1 MTKNERPAPAIPIRS
16 ESMADFARREEAVT
30 LMLQALTILD
40 EIGDHRAGSR
50 LSHAICDAGGEPPEP
65 N

>member
-1 MTKNERPAPAIPIRS
+1 MTKNERPAPS
-16 ESMADFARREEAVT
+16 EYVNGEDARRDEAVA

-40 EIGDHRAGSR
+40 EIGDHQAAAR
-50 LSHAICDAGGEPPEP
+50 LSHAICEAGGDPPEP

>member
-1 MTKNERPAPAIPIRS
+1 MTKNERPAPSEFMSVENDARS
-16 ESMADFARREEAVT
+16 ARREEAVA

-40 EIGDHRAGSR
+40 DIGEYQAASR
-50 LSHAICDAGGEPPEP
+50 LSHAICEAGGDPPEP

>member
-1 MTKNERPAPAIPIRS
+1 M
-16 ESMADFARREEAVT
+16 ARREEAVA

-40 EIGDHRAGSR
+40 EIGEHQAAIR
-50 LSHAICDAGGEPPEP
+50 LSHAICDAGGDSPAP